1 MVYIYDLE
9 NLISGRKMSSEIDE
23 VDREILRMLQ
33 DDARI
38 SFKKIAEKLNV
49 SEATIFVRVKKLL
62 KRKIIKRFT
71 AIISPETLGKNITAF
86 ILINADPKKLQKVL
100 ESLSKIDDVYEVY
113 DVTGSYYAIVKVRTE
128 DQNKL
133 AKMIDEIGLIDGIV
147 STETALVLRSIKEE
161 TRIKL

>member
-1 MVYIYDLE
+1 
-9 NLISGRKMSSEIDE
+9 MSSEIDE

-38 SFKKIAEKLNV
+38 SFKKIAEKLNL
-49 SEATIFVRVKKLL
+49 SEATIFVRVRKLL
-62 KRKIIKRFT
+62 KKKIIRRFT
-71 AIISPETLGKNITAF
+71 VIISPETLGKNITAF
-86 ILINADPKKLQKVL
+86 VLINADPKKLQKVL
-100 ESLSKIDDVYEVY
+100 ESLSRIDDVYEVY
-113 DVTGSYYAIVKVRTE
+113 DVTGSYYVIVKVRTE

-133 AKMIDEIGLIDGIV
+133 AKMIDEIGLIDGVV

>member
-1 MVYIYDLE
+1 MRE
-9 NLISGRKMSSEIDE
+9 KMSSEIDD

-71 AIISPETLGKNITAF
+71 AIISPEALGKNITAF
-86 ILINADPKKLQKVL
+86 VLINADPKKLQKVL
-100 ESLSKIDDVYEVY
+100 ETLSKIDDVYEVY

-133 AKMIDEIGLIDGIV
+133 AKVIDEIGLIDGV
-147 STETALVLRSIKEE
+147 LSTETALVLRSIKEE